1 MAGSDDGLDYR
12 QPHGMQAPESYTT
25 KLTGKISHLRLGL
38 LTEGFNHPQ
47 SEPDVDELVKKAAT
61 QLATEKGAFLEDVSV
76 PMHLDSVVI
85 YDAFSD

>member
-1 MAGSDDGLDYR
+1 ML
-12 QPHGMQAPESYTT
+12 Q
-25 KLTGKISHLRLGL
+25 LTGKISHLRLGL

-76 PMHLDSVVI
+76 PMHLDCKSYPSRLYLVRTSPLQDGRADCI
-85 YDAFSD
+85 CNSTH